1 MKLSDLIFESQI
13 LLEEKFAIKKTP
25 SGRTWGVYNTTV
37 TPNVLISSHKTRNQ
51 ARIKLDQLKNP
62 TAAPTNKTSKPSKA
76 DRNKVKKPVATKM
89 PSGGLMKGMFA
100 RAPGQFTIIFPDGKG
115 YVDIN
120 NETTAN
126 KFQKHIE
133 TLESQGKTPK
143 QISDEF
149 TKNRGK
155 FLAEAGVERS
165 DNVKS
170 YKRNPIKRAIKK
182 LSIADFEKEM
192 EARKSISKFANSKIM
207 KWTLSP
213 AFKSLKY
220 IASFKLGTIALGYL
234 AIFIGTSQAIAD
246 VEGEIAEATDE
257 NKIKELQEE
266 YQILLGQATIMMG
279 LFVFALLKDLKSVR
293 ALARALTKPI
303 RTAMM
308 GLGMVAGGV
317 AGLSAG
323 PAGVAAGVAAGAKG
337 GAIARIVM
345 SEGLGFL
352 FFTAL
357 MLPAVQRFIAE
368 LLQGYWL
375 GDAFA
380 FVGTGIEALLKT
392 ANDSLD
398 GRFGTGFLADKL
410 TIDQITKEGP
420 DGEYFSD
427 SEWAKLV
434 FGALLFP
441 DGEKTRFVPY
451 MPEAKREDLMT
462 NLLSPENSQPKEDP
476 DANDPRGKDQ
486 IPPAPGPQ
494 TSTPGLP
501 ANPDAEAVP
510 Q

>member
-62 TAAPTNKTSKPSKA
+62 TAAPSNKTSKPSKA

-149 TKNRGK
+149 TKNRTK
-155 FLAEAGVERS
+155 FLLEAGVES
-165 DNVKS
+165 PDNVKS

-476 DANDPRGKDQ
+476 DANDPRVKDQ

>member
-62 TAAPTNKTSKPSKA
+62 TAAPGNKTSKPSKA
-76 DRNKVKKPVATKM
+76 DRNKVKKSVATKM

-170 YKRNPIKRAIKK
+170 YKRNPIKRVIKK

-317 AGLSAG
+317 AGLGAG